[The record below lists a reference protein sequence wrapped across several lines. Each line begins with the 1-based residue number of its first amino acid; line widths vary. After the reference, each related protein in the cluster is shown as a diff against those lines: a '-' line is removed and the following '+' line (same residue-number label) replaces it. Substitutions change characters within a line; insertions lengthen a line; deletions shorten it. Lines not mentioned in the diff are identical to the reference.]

1 MGYVTS
7 SLFAKSIHLKKKKPL
22 IVWNTHARIDSSIAQ
37 AHIELLTNLSPPVS
51 PRKIS
56 LEASSPT
63 ILMSPKSPRS
73 PLHPAALQIKDDL
86 DTPDELALRALLLG
100 IHHRTL
106 KAFDIARGSLLEAH
120 EYQSKLTVSTWIG
133 GLAMFELAV
142 LDLKEAEDRDRKRL
156 EVVHSVEKEKDGYCS
171 QHAGDEE
178 MRRIWRDVIK
188 AACVKLEVA
197 MNLAT
202 NSVDLSSR
210 LDSRIAM
217 LKDEIAAKRD
227 ILGIP
232 A

>member
-1 MGYVTS
+1 MAFVIS
-7 SLFAKSIHLKKKKPL
+7 SLFAESIHLKKLL

-63 ILMSPKSPRS
+63 ILTSPKSPRS
-73 PLHPAALQIKDDL
+73 PIHPAALQIKDDL

-106 KAFDIARGSLLEAH
+106 KAFDIARGFLVEAH

-156 EVVHSVEKEKDGYCS
+156 EVVRSVEKENRYCS

-188 AACVKLEVA
+188 AVCVKLEVA

>member
-1 MGYVTS
+1 M
-7 SLFAKSIHLKKKKPL
+7 
-22 IVWNTHARIDSSIAQ
+22 
-37 AHIELLTNLSPPVS
+37 
-51 PRKIS
+51 
-56 LEASSPT
+56 
-63 ILMSPKSPRS
+63 
-73 PLHPAALQIKDDL
+73 
-86 DTPDELALRALLLG
+86 RALLLG
-100 IHHRTL
+100 MHYRTL
-106 KAFDIARGSLLEAH
+106 KDFDIARGSLVEAH

-156 EVVHSVEKEKDGYCS
+156 EVVVHSVEKENEYCS

-210 LDSRIAM
+210 LDSRIVM